1 MGILLRL
8 IGLLFLG
15 WFAFMFGMLARA
27 YQRKAHLPPLP
38 DPSADTI
45 DLAVALDA
53 VDFRSTATAF
63 RGGTLEL
70 QFGGGTVD
78 LRGATLDPAG
88 AELRVQLIFGGASLL
103 VPNDWQV
110 INEVKGIGGVGDA
123 RTTTAREDGP
133 TLRVSGIVLFGGIGV
148 MSRDPQVEASA
159 TV

>member
-1 MGILLRL
+1 MR
-8 IGLLFLG
+8 
-15 WFAFMFGMLARA
+15 
-27 YQRKAHLPPLP
+27 
-38 DPSADTI
+38 
-45 DLAVALDA
+45 
-53 VDFRSTATAF
+53 RSI
-63 RGGTLEL
+63 R
-70 QFGGGTVD
+70 
-78 LRGATLDPAG
+78 AG

-133 TLRVSGIVLFGGIGV
+133 TLRVSGMVLFGGIGV